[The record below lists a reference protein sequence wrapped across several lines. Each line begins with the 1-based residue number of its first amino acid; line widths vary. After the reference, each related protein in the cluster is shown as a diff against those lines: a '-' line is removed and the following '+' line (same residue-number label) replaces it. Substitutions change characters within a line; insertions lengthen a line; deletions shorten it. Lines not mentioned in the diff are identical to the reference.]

1 VIIVVISEDGM
12 IDLIPNLMPQIKHSD
27 ISKGIDEL
35 SKIFDS
41 PKFDRK
47 KFFQLRNYF
56 DSHEF
61 YLGQEECDK
70 INKLRKSIEE
80 KFDEELGS
88 VRFLY
93 NDLKPNKEMN
103 ESYYVQENN

>member
-1 VIIVVISEDGM
+1 MIVVVFSEGGM

-47 KFFQLRNYF
+47 KFSQLRNYF

-61 YLGQEECDK
+61 YLSQEECDK
-70 INKLRKSIEE
+70 INKLRKSIGE

-88 VRFLY
+88 IRFPY